1 MLDYLS
7 VGKSDSGEISVYDSR
22 DKFFAGFV
30 QNAWIFEHMFSA
42 YDCEERLILVQ
53 DDQEALRILAEARAA
68 LNRPLDSQSDQQV
81 KSA

>member
-1 MLDYLS
+1 MLDYLLVTKADTGEQS
-7 VGKSDSGEISVYDSR
+7 VFDDR
-22 DKFFAGFV
+22 DNFLAGYV
-30 QNAWIFEHMFSA
+30 NGAWVLNHMFSFH
-42 YDCEERLILVQ
+42 DREERLNLVQ